1 MFNNPRY
8 MTKGISEKLPLSLQI
23 ILWGMIDGLKQKQQ
37 LDYLQ
42 VFTLSAVR
50 NNDGTTSQSI
60 THSQEVPPYKVTVT
74 VACTHPVDCKVYCI
88 DDETH
93 STMLFADE
101 Y

>member
-1 MFNNPRY
+1 MFQNQRY
-8 MTKGISEKLPLSLQI
+8 MTKGISERLPLSLQI
-23 ILWGMIDGLKQKQQ
+23 ILWSMIDDLKKAKQ

-42 VFTLSAVR
+42 VFTLSAKDNEQCIV
-50 NNDGTTSQSI
+50 
-60 THSQEVPPYKVTVT
+60 HSQEEPPYQNTVT
-74 VACTHPVDCKVYCI
+74 LACQSPINCKIFCI

>member
-8 MTKGISEKLPLSLQI
+8 MTKGISERLPLSLQI

-42 VFTLSAVR
+42 VFTLSATH
-50 NNDGTTSQSI
+50 NDDGVMQQSI
-60 THSQEVPPYKVTVT
+60 THTQEIPPYQMTVT
-74 VACTHPVDCKVYCI
+74 VACKSPVSYKVFCI
-88 DDETH
+88 DDKIH